1 MKNSNNL
8 YSNAIS
14 SIQMGVEDFSKDDP
28 KRMLSA
34 VRNIYSGLVL
44 LYKSKLWELS
54 PVKDQYLLISEDINF
69 ELKGSDVVVRRKNP
83 EKLPSKTIDTPEIEK
98 RCQSLGIQIDWSKF
112 DGFRKERNNIEH
124 LFPQKNSDVLKLLVS
139 DAFVLIDDFIRSN
152 LGLDTRECLGQ
163 STWEILLNEHK
174 LWEKEINRCHDFID
188 RINCF
193 SWIKSYLKNTSCPK
207 CRSKLIVY
215 QCNGEDLFDCKGK
228 CSKCDTVIN
237 DIIDILNHDVT
248 SDVYNFEDIK
258 SGVDNNLTYCT
269 ECHNLSF
276 FKSHMACVS
285 CQAEKTER
293 DLECKLCGVL
303 EADID
308 NIEDGICS
316 YCRDRASKD

>member
-14 SIQMGVEDFSKDDP
+14 SIQMGVEDFSKDDS

-44 LYKSKLWELS
+44 LYKAKLWELS

-69 ELKGSDVVVRRKNP
+69 ELNGSDVIVRRKNP
-83 EKLPSKTIDTPEIEK
+83 DKLPTKTIDTTEIKK
-98 RCQSLGIQIDWSKF
+98 RCQSLGIQIDWLNF
-112 DGFRKERNNIEH
+112 DGFRKERNFIEH
-124 LFPQKNSDVLKLLVS
+124 LFPQKNNDLLKQLLS

-152 LGLDTRECLGQ
+152 LKLDTKRCLGQ
-163 STWEILLNEHK
+163 STWEVLLNEHQ
-174 LWEKEINRCHDFID
+174 LWAKELKRCHDTID

-193 SWIKSYLKNTSCPK
+193 SWVKAYLKNTTCPK

-215 QCNGEDLFDCKGK
+215 QCNSDDLFDCEGK
-228 CSKCDTVIN
+228 CSKCDTFIN
-237 DIIDILNHDVT
+237 DIINLLNYAVT
-248 SDVYNFEDIK
+248 SDRYNHEDMQ
-258 SGVDNNLTYCT
+258 SGIDNLTYCP

-276 FKSHMACVS
+276 FKSHMACLS
-285 CQAEKTER
+285 CQTEKTDS
-293 DLECKLCGVL
+293 DLECKICGVQ
-303 EADID
+303 ETDID

-316 YCRDRASKD
+316 YCLNRGSND